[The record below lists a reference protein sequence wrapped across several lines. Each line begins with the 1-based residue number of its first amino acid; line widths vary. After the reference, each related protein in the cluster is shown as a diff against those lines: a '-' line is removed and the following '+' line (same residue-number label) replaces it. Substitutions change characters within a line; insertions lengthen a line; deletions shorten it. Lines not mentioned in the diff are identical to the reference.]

1 MWVFSIHTDHVI
13 EAWKPDLVV
22 NDKKR
27 RTYKIINFVVS
38 GDSRIKKEK
47 EKTEKHQDLRRKL
60 QKISN
65 VRVKII
71 S

>member
-1 MWVFSIHTDHVI
+1 M

-47 EKTEKHQDLRRKL
+47 EKIEKHQDLRRKL

>member
-1 MWVFSIHTDHVI
+1 M
-13 EAWKPDLVV
+13 VV

>member
-1 MWVFSIHTDHVI
+1 MWDFSIHTDHVI
-13 EAWKPDLVV
+13 EAWKLDLAV

-38 GDSRIKKEK
+38 GDSRIKKKK
-47 EKTEKHQDLRRKL
+47 EKIEKHQDLRRKL